1 MDIQIEER
9 HIEGLQVIIR
19 CPEENTQIHRL
30 QAHIA
35 LFDSR
40 LQAKCNG
47 HTCFVNTG
55 DVLYFESVDDRTF
68 LYTADAVLEIAQRLY
83 ALEGMLSEQDF
94 LRISK
99 SQIVNIQKIRT
110 LHPELNRTITATL
123 CNGERLTIS
132 RKYVP
137 HLKQLLSL

>member
-1 MDIQIEER
+1 M
-9 HIEGLQVIIR
+9 
-19 CPEENTQIHRL
+19 
-30 QAHIA
+30 
-35 LFDSR
+35 
-40 LQAKCNG
+40 
-47 HTCFVNTG
+47 
-55 DVLYFESVDDRTF
+55 
-68 LYTADAVLEIAQRLY
+68 LEIAQRLY
-83 ALEGMLSEQDF
+83 ALEGMLSKQDF